1 MGEVK
6 YGRVRGL
13 QIGLTRCGAFVGMWS
28 RKKAGQWNRW
38 AGRSV
43 QGLGIFG
50 AYAAKRQQKSGVSGL
65 YVRPRRMDML
75 FIVLDNGKNHHYCN
89 HYCNKY

>member
-28 RKKAGQWNRW
+28 RQKAGQWIRW

-50 AYAAKRQQKSGVSGL
+50 AYAA
-65 YVRPRRMDML
+65 
-75 FIVLDNGKNHHYCN
+75 
-89 HYCNKY
+89 

>member
-13 QIGLTRCGAFVGMWS
+13 QIGLTRFGAFVGMWS
-28 RKKAGQWNRW
+28 RQKAGQWIRW

-43 QGLGIFG
+43 QGLGSFG
-50 AYAAKRQQKSGVSGL
+50 AYAA
-65 YVRPRRMDML
+65 
-75 FIVLDNGKNHHYCN
+75 
-89 HYCNKY
+89 